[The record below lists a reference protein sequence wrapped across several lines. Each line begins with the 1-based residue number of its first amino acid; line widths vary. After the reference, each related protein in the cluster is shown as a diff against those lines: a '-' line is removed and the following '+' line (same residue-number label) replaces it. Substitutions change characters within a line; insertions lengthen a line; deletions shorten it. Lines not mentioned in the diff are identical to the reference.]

1 MAILEKIKAG
11 SISNRGRKKRWKAKR
26 HTRESLSKIKVV
38 DPSLNRPAGQLVQF
52 I

>member
-1 MAILEKIKAG
+1 MALLEKIKVG
-11 SISNRGRKKRWKAKR
+11 SISKRGRKKRWKAKW

-38 DPSLNRPAGQLVQF
+38 DPSLKRPAGKVARF